1 MIYTTPTS
9 ELIGRDMETVSLVI
23 MIGLSA
29 LLSITI
35 AGIAIAIT
43 KNIGANQHNE
53 KILNQA

>member
-1 MIYTTPTS
+1 
-9 ELIGRDMETVSLVI
+9 METVSLVI